1 MQRWLRLA
9 SVIDGFNERIGR
21 VIYWL
26 TLVMV
31 GVGSYNALVRYV
43 SGWVQLE
50 PETAGWFDTLR
61 IFIGP
66 VHIFIGTIRIFIG
79 EVALRLSSNMFIE
92 LQWYLF
98 SLVFLL
104 GAAYT
109 LKHNAHVRVDVLYTR
124 LSARGKAWINLLG
137 TVLFLIPFCVL
148 MLWTSWPVIEDSWA
162 RLEGSPDPGGLPRY
176 PLLTAIPLAFILL
189 ILQGGA
195 FLIQQIATLR
205 GLTPS
210 GAAAEEV
217 GHV

>member
-9 SVIDGFNERIGR
+9 SAVDRFNERIGR
-21 VIYWL
+21 FIYWL

-31 GVGSYNALVRYV
+31 AVGSYNAIMRYL
-43 SGWVQLE
+43 SGFVQID
-50 PETAGWFDTLR
+50 PETASGFDKVL
-61 IFIGP
+61 
-66 VHIFIGTIRIFIG
+66 IFIG
-79 EVALRLSSNMFIE
+79 EVALRLNSNMFIE

-137 TVLFLIPFCVL
+137 AVLFLLPFCVL
-148 MLWTSWPVIEDSWA
+148 MLWTSWPVVEDSWA

-176 PLLTAIPLAFILL
+176 PLLTAIPVAFILL
-189 ILQGGA
+189 IVQGGA
-195 FLIQQIATLR
+195 LLIRNIATLR
-205 GLTPS
+205 GLSPEEAEGAES
-210 GAAAEEV
+210 G

>member
-9 SVIDGFNERIGR
+9 SLVDRFNERIGR
-21 VIYWL
+21 AMYWL

-31 GVGSYNALVRYV
+31 IVGSYNALMRYL
-43 SGWVQLE
+43 SGFVQID
-50 PETAGWFDTLR
+50 PETAGWFDKILMD
-61 IFIGP
+61 
-66 VHIFIGTIRIFIG
+66 IG

-148 MLWTSWPVIEDSWA
+148 MLWASWPVVEDSWA

-189 ILQGGA
+189 IVQGGA
-195 FLIQQIATLR
+195 LLIRHIATLR
-205 GLTPS
+205 GLTPDGAEVVES
-210 GAAAEEV
+210 G

>member
-9 SVIDGFNERIGR
+9 SVIDRFNERLGR
-21 VIYWL
+21 IVYWL

-31 GVGSYNALVRYV
+31 AVGSYNALVRYL
-43 SGWVQLE
+43 SGWVQLD
-50 PETAGWFDTLR
+50 PETAGWFDTA
-61 IFIGP
+61 
-66 VHIFIGTIRIFIG
+66 RIFIG
-79 EVALRLSSNMFIE
+79 EVALTLSSNMFIE

-148 MLWTSWPVIEDSWA
+148 MLWASWPVIEDSWA

-176 PLLTAIPLAFILL
+176 PLLTAIPLTFILL
-189 ILQGGA
+189 IFQGGA
-195 FLIQQIATLR
+195 LLIQQIAILR
-205 GLTPS
+205 GLTPA
-210 GAAAEEV
+210 GAEGAEEA

>member
-9 SVIDGFNERIGR
+9 SVIDRFNERIGR
-21 VIYWL
+21 FIYWL

-31 GVGSYNALVRYV
+31 GVGSYNALARYL
-43 SGWVQLE
+43 SGWVQID
-50 PETAGWFDTLR
+50 PETAGWFDT
-61 IFIGP
+61 
-66 VHIFIGTIRIFIG
+66 VRIFIG
-79 EVALRLSSNMFIE
+79 EVALTLSSNSFIE

-124 LSARGKAWINLLG
+124 LSARGKAWIDLLG

-148 MLWTSWPVIEDSWA
+148 MLWASWPVIEDSWA

-189 ILQGGA
+189 IFQGGA
-195 FLIQQIATLR
+195 LLIRQIATLR
-205 GLTPS
+205 GLAPGGMETL
-210 GAAAEEV
+210 EV

>member
-9 SVIDGFNERIGR
+9 SAVDRFNERLGR
-21 VIYWL
+21 IIYWL

-31 GVGSYNALVRYV
+31 GVGSYNAIMRYL
-43 SGWVQLE
+43 SGFVQID
-50 PETAGWFDTLR
+50 PETAGTFDKIL
-61 IFIGP
+61 
-66 VHIFIGTIRIFIG
+66 IFIG
-79 EVALRLSSNMFIE
+79 EIALRLNSNTFIE

-124 LSARGKAWINLLG
+124 LSARGRAWINLLG
-137 TVLFLIPFCVL
+137 TVLFLLPFCVL
-148 MLWTSWPVIEDSWA
+148 MLWASWPVVEDSWA

-176 PLLTAIPLAFILL
+176 PLLTAIPLTFVLL
-189 ILQGGA
+189 IAQGGA
-195 FLIQQIATLR
+195 LLIRQIATLR
-205 GLTPS
+205 GQAPG
-210 GAAAEEV
+210 GAVAEEA

>member
-9 SVIDGFNERIGR
+9 SVIDRFNERIGR
-21 VIYWL
+21 FIYWL

-31 GVGSYNALVRYV
+31 GVGSYNAIARYL
-43 SGWVQLE
+43 SGWVQID
-50 PETAGWFDTLR
+50 PETAGWFDT
-61 IFIGP
+61 
-66 VHIFIGTIRIFIG
+66 VRIFIG
-79 EVALRLSSNMFIE
+79 EVALTLSSNSFIE

-124 LSARGKAWINLLG
+124 LSARGKAWIDLLG

-148 MLWTSWPVIEDSWA
+148 MLWASWPVIEDSWA

-195 FLIQQIATLR
+195 LLIRQIATLR
-205 GLTPS
+205 GLTP
-210 GAAAEEV
+210 GGMETLEAE
-217 GHV
+217 HV

>member
-9 SVIDGFNERIGR
+9 SAVDHFNERIGR

-31 GVGSYNALVRYV
+31 GVGSYNAIMRYL
-43 SGWVQLE
+43 SGFVQID
-50 PETAGWFDTLR
+50 PETASGFDKVL
-61 IFIGP
+61 
-66 VHIFIGTIRIFIG
+66 IFIG
-79 EVALRLSSNMFIE
+79 EIALRLSSNTFIE

-137 TVLFLIPFCVL
+137 AVLFLIPFCVL
-148 MLWTSWPVIEDSWA
+148 MLWTSWPVVEDSWA

-189 ILQGGA
+189 VVQGGA
-195 FLIQQIATLR
+195 LLIRNIATLR
-205 GLTPS
+205 GLTP
-210 GAAAEEV
+210 GEAEAVEGG

>member
-9 SVIDGFNERIGR
+9 SAVDRFNERIGR

-31 GVGSYNALVRYV
+31 GVGSYNAIMRYL
-43 SGWVQLE
+43 SGFVQID
-50 PETAGWFDTLR
+50 PETASGFDKVL
-61 IFIGP
+61 
-66 VHIFIGTIRIFIG
+66 IFIG
-79 EVALRLSSNMFIE
+79 EIALRLSSNTFIE

-137 TVLFLIPFCVL
+137 AVLFLIPFCVL
-148 MLWTSWPVIEDSWA
+148 MLWTSWPVVEDSWA

-189 ILQGGA
+189 IVQGGA
-195 FLIQQIATLR
+195 LLIRNIATLR
-205 GLTPS
+205 GLTP
-210 GAAAEEV
+210 GEAEAVEGG